1 MDMKDARDGEVPPV
15 TAAIGTNALRNIC
28 GALNGLLAD
37 MFALYVKTKNFHWH
51 VSGPHFRDYHLL
63 LDHQA
68 GQIYAATD
76 PIAERARIL
85 TTTGADSVRADK
97 QRSVSWKRF

>member
-1 MDMKDARDGEVPPV
+1 
-15 TAAIGTNALRNIC
+15 
-28 GALNGLLAD
+28 
-37 MFALYVKTKNFHWH
+37 
-51 VSGPHFRDYHLL
+51 